1 MIDVLK
7 ICSFHCSLCN
17 NSAYFFWEVRRR
29 HQQIQILYIDIC
41 VRNNAQYT
49 LLGTNWIFIYRYC
62 TYGSTI
68 GVYNRLWWNKPC
80 WWFLHTQFCY
90 KVFII
95 CQIFTRQVFNLNKW
109 NCAFC
114 IIFKRRADWRGHA
127 VLSHEPRLRLSRR
140 PGDYRRVPYPS
151 CCRRLRRRRAGGAGA
166 PNRARTDEFPR
177 IERW

>member
-114 IIFKRRADWRGHA
+114 IIFN
-127 VLSHEPRLRLSRR
+127 
-140 PGDYRRVPYPS
+140 YR
-151 CCRRLRRRRAGGAGA
+151 CRRSATFTSF
-166 PNRARTDEFPR
+166 N
-177 IERW
+177 IERRKRIKFSFQKNCHQFVNKSFD